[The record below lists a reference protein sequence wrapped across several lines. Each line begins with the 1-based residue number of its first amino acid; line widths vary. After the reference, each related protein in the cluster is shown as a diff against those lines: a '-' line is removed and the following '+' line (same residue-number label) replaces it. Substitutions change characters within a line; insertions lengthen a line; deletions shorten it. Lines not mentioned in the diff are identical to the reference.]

1 MKKFSLMILMLIVV
15 AMTANAQG
23 FMGMG
28 MGMRPNVGMFPDNR
42 DADTIAVEVAKEM
55 KLEGELCAKFI
66 SVYKAYQLELK
77 KLDELLPLNFP
88 RERGQRPTQ
97 EQMEQMQQTFQARE
111 KVTTELRQIYEE
123 KFVEVLGEKELK
135 HLQKVED
142 ALAQK
147 RMQQMMNRRGRRGGG
162 GFQGGG
168 FPGGGFPG
176 M

>member
-1 MKKFSLMILMLIVV
+1 MKKISLMIMMLIVV

-28 MGMRPNVGMFPDNR
+28 MGMRPNVGMIPDNR

-55 KLEGELCAKFI
+55 KLDEELSAKFI
-66 SVYKAYQLELK
+66 PVYKAYQLELK
-77 KLDELLPLNFP
+77 KLDELLPMPNFT
-88 RERGQRPTQ
+88 RGQRPTQ
-97 EQMEQMQQTFQARE
+97 EQIEQMQQNFQARE
-111 KVTTELRQIYEE
+111 KVTTDLRQIYEK
-123 KFVEVLGEKELK
+123 KFVEVLGENELK
-135 HLQKVED
+135 HLKKVEEK
-142 ALAQK
+142 LADKRIQK
-147 RMQQMMNRRGRRGGG
+147 MMSRRGRGG